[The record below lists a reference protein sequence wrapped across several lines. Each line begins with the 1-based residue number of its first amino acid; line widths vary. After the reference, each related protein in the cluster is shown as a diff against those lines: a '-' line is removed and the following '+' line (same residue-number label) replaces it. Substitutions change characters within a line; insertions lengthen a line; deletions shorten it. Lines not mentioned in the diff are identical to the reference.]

1 MVAMDKSGGFFV
13 TLPSHASLTEFP
25 DNNASSFKVRLPQPI
40 NFHEPWEVGLSSI
53 SLPDQKVNLFK
64 LDYERDHD
72 VFKTIQD
79 EEVLFH
85 MRCNDPILNHWSSYT
100 LEQVSYSV
108 TVDLK
113 NDILKDADTIVDG
126 VEFMKFC
133 IKWLVQKIVRFAVT
147 RKTYTHNNQRTFF
160 DFEWK
165 DKELWIL
172 QKTRDDADKD
182 LDGHYFFDYVEFGI
196 NKKLA
201 LAMGWFLEDAQ
212 GTLWLSRNLVVAD
225 QINPVPVGW
234 NTKFTLKTETLNGL
248 STEMICLSPYC
259 TWKFVNIN
267 EAFQNIL
274 GSPSRTLFVYS
285 DVGESTIT
293 GNQMTDLLREVKFQR
308 EGKGATYFEPRH
320 VHYIPVRNL
329 IIDMVEVQV
338 AETNGKLVV
347 FGAGHTILTLHFRK
361 Q

>member
-1 MVAMDKSGGFFV
+1 MDKSGGFFV

-64 LDYERDHD
+64 LDYERNND
-72 VFKTIQD
+72 VFKTIQ
-79 EEVLFH
+79 EEEALFH
-85 MRCNDPILNHWSSYT
+85 MRWIDPVIGARGPIY
-100 LEQVSYSV
+100 YSV
-108 TVDLK
+108 SVNLK
-113 NDILKDADTIVDG
+113 DDILRDADAIVDG

-133 IKWLVQKIVRFAVT
+133 TEWLVQKVVRFTVNS
-147 RKTYTHNNQRTFF
+147 KTYTHNDQRTFF

-165 DKELWIL
+165 DKDLWIL
-172 QKTRDDADKD
+172 QKTRGDADKD
-182 LDGHYFFDYVEFGI
+182 VGGHYFFDHLEFGM

-201 LAMGWFLEDAQ
+201 LGMGWFFEDAQ
-212 GTLWLSRNLVVAD
+212 GSLWLSRNLVVKD
-225 QINPVPVGW
+225 QIYPIPMGW
-234 NTKFTLKTETLNGL
+234 NNKFTPKTETLSGI
-248 STEMICLSPYC
+248 STNMIYLNPYC

-293 GNQMTDLLREVKFQR
+293 GNKLTDLLREVKFQR
-308 EGKGATYFEPRH
+308 EGKGATYFKPQH
-320 VHYIPVRNL
+320 IHYIPVRNL
-329 IIDMVEVQV
+329 IIDMIEVQV

-347 FGAGHTILTLHFRK
+347 FGTGHTILTLHFRK